1 MNKINFDDI
10 KHYINYRLG
19 NENFAISVDRV
30 LEIIKHRVM
39 TKVPNSSQ
47 YIKGVINFRGE
58 IVPVIDMHKRF
69 NMEKDE
75 SHEGMIVVINGD
87 SEKSNYHIG
96 LLVDEVED
104 VIEFKYR
111 DLRKSPD
118 MGINYDMSFIDGIVD
133 IESRFIMVLNIEK
146 VLNKTELAD
155 VKVGV

>member
-1 MNKINFDDI
+1 MNKSNIDDI

-30 LEIIKHRVM
+30 LEIIKNRNM
-39 TKVPNSSQ
+39 TKIPNSSQ

-58 IVPVIDMHKRF
+58 IVPVINMYKRF
-69 NMEKDE
+69 NMEKAE
-75 SHEGMIVVINGD
+75 TQEGMIVVVDGNTD
-87 SEKSNYHIG
+87 KSNNHIG

-104 VIEFKYR
+104 VIEFKYK

-133 IESRFIMVLNIEK
+133 IEGRFIMVLNIEK
-146 VLNKTELAD
+146 VLNKTELAEIN
-155 VKVGV
+155 

>member
-1 MNKINFDDI
+1 MSNINFDEVR
-10 KHYINYRLG
+10 HYINYRLG

-30 LEIIKHRVM
+30 LEIIQHRVM

-58 IVPVIDMHKRF
+58 IVPVIDMHRRF
-69 NMEKDE
+69 NMEHDE
-75 SHEGMIVVINGD
+75 SHEGMIVVIGGD
-87 SEKSNYHIG
+87 SEKSGNHIG

-118 MGINYDMSFIDGIVD
+118 MGINYEMTFIDGVVD
-133 IESRFIMVLNIEK
+133 IDGRFIMVLNIEK
-146 VLNKTELAD
+146 VMNKKELAD
-155 VKVGV
+155 LMIV